1 MDGLV
6 GEGRLIVID
15 RVERLRGR
23 QADDVAGAVVAG
35 HTAAEFDLG
44 GDRVQQRAAR
54 RGPNGGID
62 LRSPKVGL
70 GAICQLLGVKNRVGL
85 QVAQHPQIVLGRPGR
100 RGLTAVENSC
110 FVEDG
115 RRALG
120 SLHDRRADAKRLTE
134 GEPVGRGIAA
144 HGPRE
149 RQQPG
154 IAAGEGL
161 AVGAQRQA
169 GIGAGDPRLPPG
181 RNTAFDARDEI
192 GHHRLKGI
200 GHGILG
206 GFCAGPFPGSLNP
219 FGPCLCPFPAQPAGP
234 MRRAQLRQDSYISPN
249 ALKLATSAR
258 PTTTWSCTATPRV
271 LPPSTTFRVIS
282 MSAAD
287 GV

>member
-85 QVAQHPQIVLGRPGR
+85 QVAQHPRIVLGRPGR
-100 RGLTAVENSC
+100 CGLTAVENAG
-110 FVEDG
+110 FVEDRG
-115 RRALG
+115 RALG
-120 SLHDRRADAKRLTE
+120 PLHDRRPDAKRLTE

-154 IAAGEGL
+154 IAPVKGWPSERSGRLGSAQATHACLQGGTPRSMRAMRSAIIGSRGLVMGSSGVFAPGLFPDRSTLSVPAFVLSRRSRPARCGELSSGK
-161 AVGAQRQA
+161 
-169 GIGAGDPRLPPG
+169 I
-181 RNTAFDARDEI
+181 
-192 GHHRLKGI
+192 
-200 GHGILG
+200 
-206 GFCAGPFPGSLNP
+206 
-219 FGPCLCPFPAQPAGP
+219 
-234 MRRAQLRQDSYISPN
+234 
-249 ALKLATSAR
+249 ATSA
-258 PTTTWSCTATPRV
+258 PTP
-271 LPPSTTFRVIS
+271 
-282 MSAAD
+282 
-287 GV
+287 